1 MGSLKK
7 LLLHPISHFSNLY
20 VSMKFILLYLDPGS
34 GAMII
39 QALIAGVVGVL
50 MYFKNLKNR
59 ILGFFGKKTDADDP
73 SV

>member
-1 MGSLKK
+1 
-7 LLLHPISHFSNLY
+7 
-20 VSMKFILLYLDPGS
+20 MKFILLYLDPGS
-34 GAMII
+34 GALII